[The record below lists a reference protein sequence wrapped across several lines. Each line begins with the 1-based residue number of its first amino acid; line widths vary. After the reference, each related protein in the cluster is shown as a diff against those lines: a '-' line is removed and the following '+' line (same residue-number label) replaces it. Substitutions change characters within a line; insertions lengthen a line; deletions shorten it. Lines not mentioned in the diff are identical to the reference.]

1 MSFTCTDLGDVLQV
15 LLSDLQS
22 DGLTFSVSRERQRR
36 QTSMGNQ
43 IPRINLPPSLFG
55 SLMSPNVGV
64 FFTFYAT
71 PIFFPLAE
79 GTRSDIII
87 GTPVIGATVAN
98 VMFRD
103 LEENVTVV
111 FQLQNTVSNT
121 YIDHCNLNL
130 FTSITMPLLC
140 SCRLWR
146 QDVFHG
152 MKVLQVRSNLKSQW
166 LFLLSL
172 GRKNHALYCLYTD
185 GMGNWTTEGCVASG
199 GGSDSAGIVTCSCN
213 HLTNFAV
220 QVVSHLLWHD
230 NSVYIA

>member
-1 MSFTCTDLGDVLQV
+1 MGDVLQV
-15 LLSDLQS
+15 PLSNLQL
-22 DGLTFSVSRERQRR
+22 DGLTFSASRERQRR

-87 GTPVIGATVAN
+87 GTPAIGATVAN
-98 VMFRD
+98 VMLRD

-121 YIDHCNLNL
+121 YIDHMQFESLYFHYHATVLLMQTMEARCVSWNE
-130 FTSITMPLLC
+130 SI
-140 SCRLWR
+140 
-146 QDVFHG
+146 
-152 MKVLQVRSNLKSQW
+152 
-166 LFLLSL
+166 
-172 GRKNHALYCLYTD
+172 
-185 GMGNWTTEGCVASG
+185 
-199 GGSDSAGIVTCSCN
+199 AGEE
-213 HLTNFAV
+213 
-220 QVVSHLLWHD
+220 
-230 NSVYIA
+230 